1 MEPDFE
7 KAMGLID
14 AAHAQD
20 PNIITITP
28 NKNASPLPPS
38 SSPSP
43 PSSSPETIPY
53 ELHYARKMTSYL
65 HLHLQGSERSP
76 SPATSTTPNP
86 SPYLSLAVRAQ
97 HLRRWEIPRSSY
109 PEGKAGYFAWRTML
123 KKRQAELVRSICLQC
138 GYGEDGAERVAR
150 LVGKVG
156 LKKKK
161 EGKGQDLQEGK
172 EEGEG
177 EEDEGDEVQ
186 ILEDVACLVFLDD
199 QFEAF
204 ERGHDEDKMLGIL
217 SKTWAK
223 MGGRGRELA
232 LGIQMSGR
240 CRELVERAVAG

>member
-1 MEPDFE
+1 MAPDFE

-20 PNIITITP
+20 PNIITFTP
-28 NKNASPLPPS
+28 NKNASPPPPS

-43 PSSSPETIPY
+43 PSPSPETIPY

-65 HLHLQGSERSP
+65 QLHLQSSKRSP
-76 SPATSTTPNP
+76 SSATSTTPNP

-109 PEGKAGYFAWRTML
+109 PEGRAGYFAWRTML
-123 KKRQAELVRSICLQC
+123 KKRQAELVRGICLQC

-156 LKKKK
+156 LKNKK
-161 EGKGQDLQEGK
+161 EGQDMQGGK

-177 EEDEGDEVQ
+177 EGDEEDEVQ

-204 ERGHDEDKMLGIL
+204 ERGHDEGKMLGIL